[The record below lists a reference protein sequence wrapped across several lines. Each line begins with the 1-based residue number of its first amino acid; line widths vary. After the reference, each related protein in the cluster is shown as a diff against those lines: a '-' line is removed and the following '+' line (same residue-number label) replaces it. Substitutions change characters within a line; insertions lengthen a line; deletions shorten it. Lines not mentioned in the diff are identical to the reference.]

1 MFLGRYTK
9 MISDAIKS
17 SCKKFLQGDSKIKME
32 VNKLGQMDKQK
43 VMLESTYNIQVEKII
58 TMVIKKLQGGI

>member
-1 MFLGRYTK
+1 

-32 VNKLGQMDKQK
+32 VNKLCQMDKHK
-43 VMLESTYNIQVEKII
+43 IMLESTYNIQVEKIL

>member
-1 MFLGRYTK
+1 

-32 VNKLGQMDKQK
+32 VNKLRQMDKQK
-43 VMLESTYNIQVEKII
+43 MMLESTYNVQVEKIL
-58 TMVIKKLQGGI
+58 TMVIKKLQGGV

>member
-1 MFLGRYTK
+1 

-32 VNKLGQMDKQK
+32 VNRLGQMDKQK
-43 VMLESTYNIQVEKII
+43 VMLESTYNRQVEKILSLL
-58 TMVIKKLQGGI
+58 IKKLRGGV

>member
-1 MFLGRYTK
+1 

-17 SCKKFLQGDSKIKME
+17 SCQKLIQKDSKIKME

-43 VMLESTYNIQVEKII
+43 MMLESTYNIQVEKIL

>member
-1 MFLGRYTK
+1 

-32 VNKLGQMDKQK
+32 VNRLVTMEKQK
-43 VMLESTYNIQVEKII
+43 MMLESTYNIQVEKIL

>member
-1 MFLGRYTK
+1 

-17 SCKKFLQGDSKIKME
+17 SCQKLIQKDSKIKME
-32 VNKLGQMDKQK
+32 VNRLGQMDKQK
-43 VMLESTYNIQVEKII
+43 ILLESTYNIQVEKIL

>member
-1 MFLGRYTK
+1 

-17 SCKKFLQGDSKIKME
+17 SCKKILQKDAKLKME
-32 VNKLGQMDKQK
+32 VSKLGQMDKQK

>member
-1 MFLGRYTK
+1 

-17 SCKKFLQGDSKIKME
+17 SCKKFLQGDSKIKMD

-43 VMLESTYNIQVEKII
+43 IMLESTYNIQVEKIL

>member
-1 MFLGRYTK
+1 

-32 VNKLGQMDKQK
+32 VNKLSQMDKQK
-43 VMLESTYNIQVEKII
+43 IMLESTYNIQVERIL
-58 TMVIKKLQGGI
+58 TMVIKKLQGGV

>member
-1 MFLGRYTK
+1 MT
-9 MISDAIKS
+9 SDAIKS

-32 VNKLGQMDKQK
+32 VNRLVSMDKQK
-43 VMLESTYNIQVEKII
+43 MMLETTYNIQVEKIL